1 MTYKDCKL
9 IAIAQNAGG
18 EGKSTW
24 TEAMTALGSISALN
38 PLIFDAD
45 PGMRGFRN
53 RCGGEGLIELG
64 WNESH
69 EAGKDGLTWCQKHFA
84 DRKLVLV
91 DTGANF
97 FSATHRVQSYL
108 DEVIGAALE
117 LGIKVAIHAVVGTN
131 KAGSFQGAVD
141 FHTRFSRHLDIVLV
155 RNNRDGSAE
164 FGEGKLSP
172 DWTATVDIPHLDAGL
187 QAYRLSRTEPLLG
200 ILRNPTPGY
209 TIASAMIARW
219 LLRIA
224 RADYVRSFFG
234 DVAER
239 ELADLSA
246 LAPAGCHYARANL
259 LYVTDEVLQANAA
272 VFRARQSFRASSP
285 DANCDVFNQTARELW
300 LAEKVY
306 RDATG

>member
-1 MTYKDCKL
+1 MTHKNCEL
-9 IAIAQNAGG
+9 IVIAQNAGG

-24 TEAMTALGSISALN
+24 TEAMTALGTIAALN
-38 PLIFDAD
+38 PLVFDAD

-53 RCGGEGLIELG
+53 RSGGEGLIELG

-69 EAGKDGLTWCQKHFA
+69 TVGEDGMTWCQKHFA

-97 FSATHRVQSYL
+97 FAATHRVQEYL
-108 DEVIGAALE
+108 FEAIEAALE
-117 LGIKVAIHAVVGTN
+117 LGIKVAIHVVVGTN
-131 KAGSFQGAVD
+131 KAGSFRGAVD
-141 FHTRFSRHLDIVLV
+141 FHTRFSQHVDVVLV

-172 DWTATVDIPHLDAGL
+172 NWSATVDIAHLDVGL
-187 QAYRLSRTEPLLG
+187 QAYRLSRAEPLLG

-209 TIASAMIARW
+209 AIASAMIARW

-224 RADYVRSFFG
+224 RAEYVRSIFG
-234 DVAER
+234 DIPER

-246 LAPAGCHYARANL
+246 LAPGGCHFTLTSLRS
-259 LYVTDEVLQANAA
+259 VKDEALQANAA
-272 VFRARQSFRASSP
+272 VFRARRAFRTASP
-285 DANCDVFNQTARELW
+285 DDGAEAFNLAAREFW
-300 LAEKVY
+300 WAEKAY
-306 RDATG
+306 REVSA